1 MKQLGFFLPLA
12 LAVMLTACGSSS
24 KNNSINGNWS
34 ATLTNPNG
42 SPAFAFT
49 TSLNQASG
57 TAVTVTNLTFTTAT
71 PCFTAGG
78 TATGGFTVSGTTNGV
93 TTGSFS
99 LTIQSGM
106 PAGNVFSLTGTLN
119 NNSIAG
125 TWTLTGV
132 TSGCTGSGSFTMTKM

>member
-1 MKQLGFFLPLA
+1 MKQFGSLLPLVLA
-12 LAVMLTACGSSS
+12 LMLTACGSSD

-34 ATLTNPNG
+34 ASLTNPNG

-49 TSLNQASG
+49 TSLSQASG

-78 TATGGFTVSGTTNGV
+78 TATGGFTASGTTSGV

-106 PAGNVFSLTGTLN
+106 PAGNIFTLNGTLN

-132 TSGCTGSGSFTMTKM
+132 TSGCSGSGNFTMTKM